1 MVTMTGDQH
10 LGFALGAS
18 DFITKPIDRG
28 RLVSVLRRYSCR
40 ATPCRV
46 LIVDDDEASR
56 ERVRPLLE
64 AEGWTV
70 ESAADGEAG
79 LRMVADSLPD
89 LILLD
94 LMMPGLNGFEVAAEL
109 HRNPAWR
116 SIPVVVMTSKDLTEA
131 DRARLNGLVAR
142 VLQKG
147 ADATGGLLQAIR
159 DLTSNCAAR
168 VAMAIAGD

>member
-1 MVTMTGDQH
+1 
-10 LGFALGAS
+10 LGAS

-28 RLVSVLRRYSCR
+28 RLVSVLRRYACR
-40 ATPCRV
+40 AMPCRV
-46 LIVDDDEASR
+46 LIVDDDEAAR
-56 ERVRPLLE
+56 ERVRPLLK
-64 AEGWTV
+64 AEGWAV
-70 ESAADGEAG
+70 DAAADGEAG
-79 LRMVADSLPD
+79 LRMVAASPPD

-116 SIPVVVMTSKDLTEA
+116 GIPVVVMTAKDLTDE

-159 DLTSNCAAR
+159 DLTANCTAG
-168 VAMAIAGD
+168 VANANAGD